1 MVIHTRVALA
11 AVLLFGASMV
21 ANLSAQTTVSTPIV
35 GFRKT
40 TLPSGSVCIVPG
52 FVKGPV
58 YQSSSLI
65 SGQNFAVTGLTSGA
79 FNESSFSD
87 RPNYPTYYVEIV
99 SGTYEGYTFDVQ
111 SNSASQVTVSG
122 LPSQLNGQTVS
133 IAIRPHYKLDDLAAG
148 NNGLLDYSD
157 AVNITNPDGSTTTRY
172 FASGSW
178 IAEDFASPAGHTV
191 IYPGSGVVFSTGGAS
206 ITTSGTVKTTKTAVP
221 LYAAAVNY
229 VGRMNPSGSSLVSG
243 MNMAGILVPYTDG
256 FNVPS
261 FDGQMT
267 TTSTYYSDGVET
279 LDAGYSPLAPGATD
293 AIPADSGVQVSVSS
307 DTVWIM
313 NSALTP

>member
-1 MVIHTRVALA
+1 LVFFSSKVFLTGSLIVA
-11 AVLLFGASMV
+11 AVAT
-21 ANLSAQTTVSTPIV
+21 NLSAQTTVSTPIV

-52 FVKGPV
+52 FVKTPV
-58 YQSSSLI
+58 YQSTSVI
-65 SGQNFAVTGLTSGA
+65 NGQNFAVTGLTSGA
-79 FNESSFSD
+79 FNESSFHD
-87 RPNYPTYYVEIV
+87 RPNYPSYYVEIV
-99 SGTYEGYTFDVQ
+99 SGTYEGYTFDIQ

-122 LPSQLNGQTVS
+122 VPTQLNGQTVA
-133 IAIRPHYKLDDLAAG
+133 IAIRAHYNLDDLAAG
-148 NNGLLDYSD
+148 NNGLVNYTD
-157 AVNITNPDGSTTTRY
+157 AVNITNPDGSTATRF
-172 FASGSW
+172 FANGSW
-178 IAEDFASPAGHTV
+178 VAEDFTQPAGHTV
-191 IYPGSGVVFSTGGAS
+191 IYPGSGVVFSSGGAT
-206 ITTSGTVKTTKTAVP
+206 ITTSGTVKATKTAVP
-221 LYAAAVNY
+221 LYSAAVNY

-243 MNMAGILVPYTDG
+243 INMAGILAPYTDG

-267 TTSTYYSDGVET
+267 TTSTYFSDGVAI

-313 NSALTP
+313 NSALNP